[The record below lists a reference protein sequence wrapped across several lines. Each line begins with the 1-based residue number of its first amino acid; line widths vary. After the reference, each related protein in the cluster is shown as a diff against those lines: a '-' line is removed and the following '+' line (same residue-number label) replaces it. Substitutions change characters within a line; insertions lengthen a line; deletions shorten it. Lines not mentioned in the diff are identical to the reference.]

1 MFNQMALI
9 TAVMQVTARSQ
20 GLALDRMCTETHVT
34 THTDPAQARDYP
46 IDGAY
51 VHGLFIHGARWA
63 MREDEEPAPV
73 EGVPCGGTLMDSRLK
88 ELLPL
93 MPMLYLKAVEVQEQW
108 EPSNV
113 GYLRHDPE
121 VYDCPVYHTTFR
133 GPTYVFLATLRTAT
147 DPVAKWVLAGVALIM
162 QTDD

>member
-1 MFNQMALI
+1 MA
-9 TAVMQVTARSQ
+9 
-20 GLALDRMCTETHVT
+20 
-34 THTDPAQARDYP
+34 
-46 IDGAY
+46 
-51 VHGLFIHGARWA
+51 A
-63 MREDEEPAPV
+63 MREDEEPVPV

-93 MPMLYLKAVEVQEQW
+93 MPVLYLKAVEVQEQW

-113 GYLRHDPE
+113 GYLRHNPE

-133 GPTYVFLATLRTAT
+133 GPTYVFLATLNTAT